1 MADFFYRTE
10 DIKPEEIPTYFVE
23 TKRDREILNALKA
36 RNPVVLAGSRGVG
49 KSFLLRVAQSEL
61 LNSLG
66 QDYVLPVYVTFSK
79 SSLINTEDPEQFEHW
94 MLARIC
100 ARIVR
105 DLSTN
110 GLLGADPAS
119 MAILTGGDTDNS
131 GQTKME
137 QIADAFE
144 ESWKQQSA
152 SVDLKG
158 LPSVEAFKDA
168 IEDLCRSLSLSRV
181 VLLIDEAAHIF
192 LPQQQRQFFTLF
204 RDLRSPYITCKAAV
218 YPGVTSYGETF
229 QPIHDAT
236 MLALE
241 RNVLDSDYIE
251 NMREIVVKQ
260 AQSDLITDVA
270 RHGENFAILAYA
282 ATGNPRVLLKTL
294 NRAKKVT
301 NQSVNEVI
309 REYYR
314 VDIWA
319 EHSTLPDKYAGH
331 RTLIDWGRNFIE
343 RDVLPDLYKRKNFSF
358 VRGDEEHN
366 GETSQRSTCFFWIH
380 RDAPQPVKE
389 ALRLL
394 AYTGIVSENA
404 SGIRATRSEVG
415 TRYMVNLG
423 CLFSLEATPT
433 KVAFQLANNLD
444 PRRMSE
450 FGANHP
456 AYQSLLSAVPEFVEP
471 AIGETLRRQLAKS
484 IDVLDITEWQRGGLR
499 ELNITTIGEVLHSTE
514 MNLQRI
520 AYVGEKRSR
529 RMRNAAIAAVY
540 EYLSG

>member
-1 MADFFYRTE
+1 MTEFFYRTE

-23 TKRDREILNALKA
+23 TRRDREILTALKG
-36 RNPVVLAGSRGVG
+36 RNPIVLAGSRGVG

-61 LNSLG
+61 LATL
-66 QDYVLPVYVTFSK
+66 QKDRILPVYVTFSK
-79 SSLINTEDPEQFEHW
+79 SSLINTSDPNQFEHW

-100 ARIVR
+100 ARILR
-105 DLSTN
+105 DLSKN

-119 MAILTGGDTDNS
+119 IAILTGERAGCPS
-131 GQTKME
+131 PTKIE
-137 QIADAFE
+137 RIADAFE
-144 ESWKQQSA
+144 ESWKQPA
-152 SVDLKG
+152 VAVNLEG
-158 LPSVEAFKDA
+158 LPSVETFKDA
-168 IEDLCRSLSLSRV
+168 IEDLCESLGLGRI

-204 RDLRSPYITCKAAV
+204 RDLRSPYLTCKAAV
-218 YPGVTSYGETF
+218 YPGVTSFGETF

-241 RNVLDSDYIE
+241 RNVLESDYVD
-251 NMREIVVKQ
+251 NMREIVEKQ
-260 AQSDLITDVA
+260 AQSELMSEIA
-270 RHGENFAILAYA
+270 RHGQNFAILAYA

-294 NRAKKVT
+294 NRSGKVT

-319 EHSTLPDKYAGH
+319 EHSTLPEKYSGH

-343 RDVLPDLYKRKNFSF
+343 RDVIPDLHNRKNTAFLQTESDPTTD
-358 VRGDEEHN
+358 GH
-366 GETSQRSTCFFWIH
+366 QRSTCFFWIH

-394 AYTGIVSENA
+394 AYTGIVSEHA
-404 SGIRATRSEVG
+404 TGIRATRSEVG
-415 TRYMVNLG
+415 TRYLVNLG
-423 CLFSLEATPT
+423 CIFAVDANPT
-433 KVAFQLANNLD
+433 RTAFQIAKSLD

-450 FGANHP
+450 FGANHS
-456 AYQSLLSAVPEFVEP
+456 AYQSLLTAVPAFSEP
-471 AIGETLRRQLAKS
+471 EIGDILRRQLAKS
-484 IDVLDITEWQRGGLR
+484 IDVLDITDWQQKALLQRNLP
-499 ELNITTIGEVLHSTE
+499 TIGDVLHASETS
-514 MNLQRI
+514 LQQI
-520 AYVGEKRSR
+520 AYIGEKRSR

>member
-1 MADFFYRTE
+1 MTEFFYRTE
-10 DIKPEEIPTYFVE
+10 DIKPEEISTYFVE
-23 TKRDREILNALKA
+23 TKRDREILTALKA

-61 LNSLG
+61 LACVAK
-66 QDYVLPVYVTFSK
+66 DRILPVYVTFSR
-79 SSLINTEDPEQFEHW
+79 SSLINTTDPGQFEHW

-110 GLLGADPAS
+110 GLLGANPIS
-119 MAILTGGDTDNS
+119 IAILTGQGSTAS
-131 GQTKME
+131 TPTKIE
-137 QIADAFE
+137 RIADAFE
-144 ESWKQQSA
+144 ESWKQPA
-152 SVDLKG
+152 TNVDLEG
-158 LPSVEAFKDA
+158 LPSIEAFRDA
-168 IEDLCRSLSLSRV
+168 IEDLCNSLGLSRL

-218 YPGVTSYGETF
+218 YPGVTSYGDTF
-229 QPIHDAT
+229 QPVHDAT
-236 MLALE
+236 MLALD
-241 RNVLDSDYIE
+241 RNVLDSEYIE

-260 AQSDLITDVA
+260 AHSDLISEIA

-294 NRAKKVT
+294 NRTKRVT
-301 NQSVNEVI
+301 NQAVNETI

-319 EHSTLPDKYAGH
+319 EHSTLPEKYAGH

-343 RDVLPDLYKRKNFSF
+343 REVLPDLYKRKNSAFSQN
-358 VRGDEEHN
+358 GDFA
-366 GETSQRSTCFFWIH
+366 GVETHQRSTSFFWIH

-394 AYTGIVSENA
+394 AYTGIVSEHA

-415 TRYMVNLG
+415 TRYLVNLG
-423 CLFSLEATPT
+423 CLFALEATPT
-433 KVAFQLANNLD
+433 KTAFQIAKNLD

-450 FGANHP
+450 FGANHG
-456 AYQSLLSAVPEFVEP
+456 AYQSLLSAVPAFSEP
-471 AIGETLRRQLAKS
+471 EIGETLRRELSKS
-484 IDVLDITEWQRGGLR
+484 INVLDITEWQRGGLHQ
-499 ELNITTIGEVLHSTE
+499 LNLRTIGDVLHASETT
-514 MNLQRI
+514 LQQI

>member
-1 MADFFYRTE
+1 
-10 DIKPEEIPTYFVE
+10 
-23 TKRDREILNALKA
+23 
-36 RNPVVLAGSRGVG
+36 VLAGSRGVG
-49 KSFLLRVAQSEL
+49 KSFLLRIAQSEL
-61 LNSLG
+61 LASLSA
-66 QDYVLPVYVTFSK
+66 DRVLPVYVTFSR
-79 SSLINTEDPEQFEHW
+79 SSLINTSDPNQFEHW

-110 GLLGADPAS
+110 GLVGADPAS
-119 MAILTGGDTDNS
+119 IAILSGDRAGFS
-131 GQTKME
+131 PPSKIE
-137 QIADAFE
+137 RIAEAFE
-144 ESWKQQSA
+144 ESWKEPSA
-152 SVDLKG
+152 AIDLSG

-168 IEDLCRSLSLSRV
+168 VEDLCRSLGLARI
-181 VLLIDEAAHIF
+181 VLLVDEAAHIF

-204 RDLRSPYITCKAAV
+204 RDLRSPYLTCKAAV
-218 YPGVTSYGETF
+218 YPGVTSFGETF

-241 RNVLDSDYIE
+241 RNVLDSDYVE

-260 AQSDLITDVA
+260 ADSEVIAEIA

-282 ATGNPRVLLKTL
+282 STGNPRVLLKTL
-294 NRAKKVT
+294 NRAPKVT

-309 REYYR
+309 RTYYR

-319 EHSTLPDKYAGH
+319 EHSTLPEKYPGH

-343 RDVLPDLYKRKNFSF
+343 RFVLPDLQRKNHAFA
-358 VRGDEEHN
+358 GPDLGAGAN
-366 GETSQRSTCFFWIH
+366 MRSTCFFWIH

-394 AYTGIVSENA
+394 AYTGIVSEHMT
-404 SGIRATRSEVG
+404 GIRATRSEVG
-415 TRYMVNLG
+415 TRYLVNLG
-423 CLFSLEATPT
+423 CLFALEATPT
-433 KVAFQLANNLD
+433 RVAFQIARNLD

-450 FGANHP
+450 FGANHT
-456 AYQSLLSAVPEFVEP
+456 AYQALLSAVPTFSEP
-471 AIGETLRRQLAKS
+471 EVGETLRMQLAKP
-484 IDVLDITEWQRGGLR
+484 IDVLDITEWQRAGLR
-499 ELNITTIGEVLHSTE
+499 QLNLMTIGDVLHATE
-514 MNLQRI
+514 TTLQFI
-520 AYVGEKRSR
+520 PYVGEKRSR